1 MAIDWSLY
9 QQIRR
14 LYRVEQKSHRA
25 IARQLG
31 VSRKTVRKYCSGE
44 TLPDQHKQQERKAPL
59 REVSQSAIVRLLEEN
74 KTLPRKQRF
83 SASRIWQYLVE
94 QEGIAI
100 AESTVRQYVRELRQ
114 THPDIFIPLAHDPGE
129 AMQVDWGDMP
139 AVIAGLRLV
148 VSLLCVAMP
157 HSGAVMG
164 FPYPDKTMLCFLDGH
179 IRAFDLLGGVPK
191 FCVYDNLRTAVISD
205 YGKKAVKNPQFM
217 RLEAHYAFQAV
228 FCNIESGWEK
238 SAVENAV
245 AIIRRIAFTPMP
257 HVADF
262 AELQEHVT
270 NKCLQYIN
278 NHHIRNHP
286 AAMKEEFAA
295 DRAALLPLPAM
306 PLDTGF
312 TVQALV
318 HPDLTVRYNNTRY
331 SVPPELVGKQVT
343 LKLAP
348 FHLSVFHNGVEVYRH
363 KRVTGKIDHQY
374 VLEHYLKIL
383 SRKPRAV
390 EQALPIRKGIMPDE
404 CREFL
409 QLCTGKDARQQ
420 LVDILLLGREREQ
433 EQVLWALRQANNSRF
448 PSFALVRTYLEMA
461 DTKPELD
468 GPAIL
473 QMDLNSY
480 DALLGEEGP
489 DDVKHSDT
497 N

>member
-14 LYRVEQKSHRA
+14 LYRVEQKSYRA

-31 VSRKTVRKYCSGE
+31 VSRRTVRKYCAGE
-44 TLPDQHKQQERKAPL
+44 TLPDLRKQQERMAPL
-59 REVSQSAIVRLLEEN
+59 REASEATIIRLLEEN
-74 KTLPRKQRF
+74 KTLSRKQRW
-83 SASRIWQYLVE
+83 SASRIWQHLVQ
-94 QEGIAI
+94 QEGLAI

-129 AMQVDWGDMP
+129 AMQVDWGDVP
-139 AVIAGLRLV
+139 AVIGGLRLV
-148 VSLLCVAMP
+148 VSLFCVAMP

-164 FPYPDKTMLCFLDGH
+164 YPYPDKTMLCFLDGH

-217 RLEAHYAFQAV
+217 RLEAHYAFQSV
-228 FCNIESGWEK
+228 FCNIASGWEK

-245 AIIRRIAFTPMP
+245 SIIRRIAFTPMP

-278 NHHIRNHP
+278 NHQIRNHP
-286 AAMKEEFAA
+286 AAIKEEFAA

-312 TVQALV
+312 TVPALV
-318 HPDLTVRYNNTRY
+318 HPDLTVRYDNTRY

-348 FHLSVFHNGVEVYRH
+348 FHLFVFHNGVEVYRH
-363 KRVTGKIDHQY
+363 RRVAGKSDHQY

-409 QLCTGKDARQQ
+409 RLCTGKDARQQ

-448 PSFALVRTYLEMA
+448 PSLALVRTYLEMA

-473 QMDLNSY
+473 QMDLNLY

-489 DDVKHSDT
+489 GDVKHSDT

>member
-1 MAIDWSLY
+1 MAIDWTMY

-14 LYRVEQKSHRA
+14 LHLVEKKSHRT

-44 TLPDQHKQQERKAPL
+44 TSPDLRKQQERKAPL
-59 REVSQSAIVRLLEEN
+59 REVAEVTIVRLLDEN
-74 KTLPRKQRF
+74 KTLPRKLRW
-83 SASRIWQYLVE
+83 SAARIWQHLVE

-139 AVIAGLRLV
+139 AVIAGLRQV
-148 VSLLCVAMP
+148 VSTFCVALP
-157 HSGAVMG
+157 HSGGVIG
-164 FPYPDKTMLCFLDGH
+164 FAYPDKSMLCFLDGH
-179 IRAFDLLGGVPK
+179 IRAFELLGGVPQY
-191 FCVYDNLRTAVISD
+191 CLYDNLKTAVFKGS
-205 YGKKAVKNPQFM
+205 GKQAVKNRQFM

-228 FCNIESGWEK
+228 FCNAESGWEK
-238 SAVENAV
+238 SSVENAV
-245 AIIRRIAFTPMP
+245 AIIRSIAFTPMP
-257 HVADF
+257 RVADF
-262 AELQEHVT
+262 AQLQEHIT
-270 NKCLQYIN
+270 SKCLKYIDE
-278 NHHIRNHP
+278 HKIRNHF
-286 AAMKEEFAA
+286 AAVKEEFAA

-312 TVQALV
+312 TIPALV
-318 HPDLTVRYNNTRY
+318 HPDLTVRHDNIRY

-343 LKLAP
+343 LRLAP
-348 FHLSVFHNGVEVYRH
+348 FYLSVFHDGSEVYRH
-363 KRVTGKIDHQY
+363 RRVAEKGDHQY
-374 VLEHYLKIL
+374 VLEHYLQIL

-404 CREFL
+404 CKEFL
-409 QLCTGKDARQQ
+409 RLCTGKDARQQ
-420 LVDILLLGREREQ
+420 LVDILLLGRERAR

-448 PSFALVRTYLEMA
+448 PSLALVRTYLEIA

-468 GPAIL
+468 GPAIV
-473 QMDLNSY
+473 QPDLNSY
-480 DALLGEEGP
+480 DVLLGKEVIVNVIP
-489 DDVKHSDT
+489 SDT